1 MSGGQFQITFNANDP
16 KKCKYMPKFG
26 ARLLRIDALIDQQKQ
41 KSHCNDYFI
50 DLACSIR
57 RGEYWS
63 RSFFGKF
70 MDLACGSVSVEQSV
84 NLKTNGWTSL
94 ITWV

>member
-1 MSGGQFQITFNANDP
+1 MSGGQFQITFYANDP
-16 KKCKYMPKFG
+16 KKCKYMPNFG
-26 ARLLRIDALIDQQKQ
+26 AHFLRIDALIDQQKQ

-63 RSFFGKF
+63 CSFFGKF
-70 MDLACGSVSVEQSV
+70 MDLACGSVTVEQSV
-84 NLKTNGWTSL
+84 NLKTNG
-94 ITWV
+94 